1 MIALVG
7 SPLYEFLG
15 LDSLISKLSDKFR
28 DELQQL
34 AKETRTVTSNTFIK
48 IPSTK
53 EITDSIKKTLGDTA
67 DEATSY
73 KWGQLK
79 FFDSDDYYLDN
90 NGDIV
95 CERSSRDNPL
105 PQLQAQYRNYIKPG
119 TRVMIVLKKDQRS
132 GKLTEGIVKNILT
145 SKRVHTRGIKVR
157 LTSGQVGRV
166 QKIMD
171 DKY

>member
-7 SPLYEFLG
+7 SPIYEFLG

-34 AKETRTVTSNTFIK
+34 AKETKTVASNSFIK

-67 DEATSY
+67 EEATSY
-73 KWGQLK
+73 RWGQLR
-79 FFDSDDYYLDN
+79 FDSHDYYLDN

-95 CERSSRDNPL
+95 CERNSRDNPL
-105 PQLQAQYRNYIKPG
+105 PQLQAQYRHYIKPG
-119 TRVMIVLKKDQRS
+119 TRVMIVLKKDQKS

-157 LTSGQVGRV
+157 LTSGDVGRV
-166 QKIMD
+166 QKILED
-171 DKY
+171 